1 MKAMIVGSLVEV
13 PRDLMTMYESC
24 KFESSI
30 LFSAVKL
37 TSETFITA
45 LANFTI
51 LFQPAKIRIEF
62 TTPVSCLE
70 CQQIEAVFEALHS
83 ESPIYNKVQSFEMY
97 EICSILSVD
106 NIPLPYDKTRGITR
120 IEQSDSRRTLYLT
133 SGLICEDW
141 KIVTDVYLR
150 LGLNSK
156 FGGRTEFCTSRQ
168 MHTYFS

>member
-1 MKAMIVGSLVEV
+1 
-13 PRDLMTMYESC
+13 MTIYVYESC
-24 KFESSI
+24 RYESSI
-30 LFSAVKL
+30 LFSAVIL
-37 TSETFITA
+37 TPETFITA
-45 LANFTI
+45 LANFI
-51 LFQPAKIRIEF
+51 NLFRPAKIRIEF

-83 ESPIYNKVQSFEMY
+83 SPFYNKVRSFEMD

-141 KIVTDVYLR
+141 KIVTNFYLR

-156 FGGRTEFCTSRQ
+156 FGGRTEFCTNRQ